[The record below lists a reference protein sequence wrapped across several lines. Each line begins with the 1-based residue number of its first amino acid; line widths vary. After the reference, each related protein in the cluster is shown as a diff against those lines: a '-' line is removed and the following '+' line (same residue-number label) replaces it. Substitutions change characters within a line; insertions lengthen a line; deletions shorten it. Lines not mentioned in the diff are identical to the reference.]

1 MLIYPLFTVTQ
12 LETTNCPSTDGKQF
26 VHLYKQRVTT
36 NTKEIYDWYT
46 QQYERPRKCCAGQNV
61 SDTVG
66 SVLCTPIRENYRK

>member
-12 LETTNCPSTDGKQF
+12 LETTNCPSTGGKQF
-26 VHLYKQRVTT
+26 VDLYKQWIVT
-36 NTKEIYDWYT
+36 NEQEINDWYT

-66 SVLCTPIRENYRK
+66 SVLCTLIRENYRK